1 MMDSRAA
8 AATRVRGE
16 SGASAP
22 SMGACRASGVRISTV
37 LLIRQT
43 ALSTKKR
50 TADTHTTI
58 CDRSTASA
66 EIFGIRPAFRGTA
79 DHFLLGN
86 RIAWPRPLRFCGS
99 VASSIPR
106 SSGCHGAARTRRPH
120 KCRAIGHGPGL
131 DTMEPTPVS
140 DAPVTR
146 YFSQLGAIVNI
157 RDRRRRQHRRLH
169 VTRQGRR
176 REAWEHIWDR
186 NSAKHRSTDATWR
199 DGGESDR
206 H

>member
-1 MMDSRAA
+1 MDSRAA

-79 DHFLLGN
+79 DHFLLGKQN
-86 RIAWPRPLRFCGS
+86 RVAAPTAILRF
-99 VASSIPR
+99 
-106 SSGCHGAARTRRPH
+106 SGFV
-120 KCRAIGHGPGL
+120 
-131 DTMEPTPVS
+131 DTEVIWLP
-140 DAPVTR
+140 
-146 YFSQLGAIVNI
+146 
-157 RDRRRRQHRRLH
+157 RRR
-169 VTRQGRR
+169 
-176 REAWEHIWDR
+176 A
-186 NSAKHRSTDATWR
+186 DAAAAQVP
-199 DGGESDR
+199 SDR
-206 H
+206 SRTGPRHDGADARL